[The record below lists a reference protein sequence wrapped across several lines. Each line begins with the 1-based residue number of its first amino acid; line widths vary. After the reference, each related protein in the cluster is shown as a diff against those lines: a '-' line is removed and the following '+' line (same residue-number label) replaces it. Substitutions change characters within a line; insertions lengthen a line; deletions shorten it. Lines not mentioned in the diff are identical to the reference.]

1 MSNVTIPMLPQ
12 AVGLTGAE
20 QMEAVQSGGVSVRVT
35 TGQIASLGG
44 DMGPTGPTGSA
55 GTSGPTG
62 PTGTS
67 TTGPTGPTGPA
78 SGPTGPT
85 GPSVTG
91 PTGPS
96 GTGPNGPTG
105 PTGAGPTGPTGPGGV
120 ATLSSVSASVAAS
133 VNNYSPVG
141 YVAGTTNRLLLT
153 PNTGGSTITGLLA
166 APDGWQILIWNPS
179 STDSLIF
186 AHLSGSSTSTNQ
198 FACPGAS
205 PAYLGPYSAVTIA
218 YISNV
223 WVFT

>member
-67 TTGPTGPTGPA
+67 TAGPTGPTGPA

-96 GTGPNGPTG
+96 GTGPNGPRDLLARGLRPYRTRRG
-105 PTGAGPTGPTGPGGV
+105 RHIVERERECGGEREQLL
-120 ATLSSVSASVAAS
+120 A
-133 VNNYSPVG
+133 VG

-153 PNTGGSTITGLLA
+153 PNTGGWTITGLLA

-186 AHLSGSSTSTNQ
+186 AHLSGSSTSTK
-198 FACPGAS
+198 
-205 PAYLGPYSAVTIA
+205 
-218 YISNV
+218 
-223 WVFT
+223 